1 MTINLYIRL
10 QHCNERSHVTFPS
23 HIYPFNVPNRPTF
36 YTNTMRNVLNI
47 WAIYTKHVTRS
58 EARGPWLLYVMVGW
72 GLRSTL
78 TLQISNL
85 PSALRRSHRNSLDPQ
100 TPLALALPAP
110 RLRLSPTARW
120 SPSAP
125 MSLRNCASCSNAP
138 RTPTSTP
145 FGASFARYPSV
156 LLDHPRFLPALRPLP
171 FDSSL
176 PSLDPRV
183 PVRSRQ
189 CCVAC
194 LLVSAINSTLG
205 YAMVAFNGKIV
216 DSEFRLG

>member
-1 MTINLYIRL
+1 MYI
-10 QHCNERSHVTFPS
+10 HD
-23 HIYPFNVPNRPTF
+23 
-36 YTNTMRNVLNI
+36 
-47 WAIYTKHVTRS
+47 
-58 EARGPWLLYVMVGW
+58 G

-100 TPLALALPAP
+100 TPLALALPDPASASRRRRDDPRQRRCRCGTAP
-110 RLRLSPTARW
+110 PARMRHGLQLRLHSARALSGTHQYCW
-120 SPSAP
+120 TLS
-125 MSLRNCASCSNAP
+125 ASCQP
-138 RTPTSTP
+138 
-145 FGASFARYPSV
+145 YV
-156 LLDHPRFLPALRPLP
+156 PLP